1 MEMTHVSKPS
11 DEMWIAARAAAQ
23 EHAVRRMEPDARQ
36 LASVLIPLI
45 QLHGEPHVVLTV
57 RSHEVEHHKGE
68 ISFPG
73 GVMEADDGDLQF
85 TALRESHEEVGIDPS
100 HVEILGE
107 ISHHV
112 TRTGFHITP
121 YVGIVSGAPYAYE
134 TNPSEVAEIL
144 EVPVSHL
151 LDLQNTEER
160 RIQRDGREIRTRSYR
175 WGEYL
180 IFGATAMMLRSFLDE
195 MAGQLGLEC

>member
-1 MEMTHVSKPS
+1 MTHVSKTS
-11 DEMWIAARAAAQ
+11 NEMWSAARAAAQ
-23 EHAVRRMEPDARQ
+23 AHAVRRMEPDARQ
-36 LASVLIPLI
+36 PASVLIPLI
-45 QLHGEPHVVLTV
+45 QLRGEPHVVLTV
-57 RSHEVEHHKGE
+57 RSHDVEHHKGE

-73 GVMEADDGDLQF
+73 GAMDASDADLRV
-85 TALRESHEEVGIDPS
+85 TALRESQEEVGIHPS

-134 TNPSEVAEIL
+134 ANPGEVAEIL

-151 LDLQNTEER
+151 LDLRNTEER
-160 RIQRDGREIRTRSYR
+160 RVQRDGREIRMRSYR
-175 WGEYL
+175 WGDHL

>member
-1 MEMTHVSKPS
+1 
-11 DEMWIAARAAAQ
+11 MWDAARAAAKA
-23 EHAVRRMEPDARQ
+23 HAVRRMEPEARQ
-36 LASVLIPLI
+36 KASVLIPLI
-45 QLHGEPHVVLTV
+45 ERDGEPHVVFTV
-57 RSHEVEHHKGE
+57 RSFDVEHHKGE

-73 GVMEADDGDLQF
+73 GAMDTDDADLRA
-85 TALRESHEEVGIDPS
+85 TALRESQEECGIDPS

-121 YVGIVSGAPYAYE
+121 YVGIVNRAPYAYAA
-134 TNPSEVAEIL
+134 NPSEVAEIL
-144 EVPVSHL
+144 EVPLSHL
-151 LDLQNTEER
+151 LDLRNTEER
-160 RIQRDGREIRTRSYR
+160 RVQRDGREIRMRSYR
-175 WGEYL
+175 WGEHL